1 MPFKVSHLAIVTS
14 EQVDSDVINYAASV
28 HSLTLACLTAS
39 GITVPS
45 NPWKFYSRRYQESQA
60 ALAKGDGRS
69 DDSAGTS
76 GAHGVEP

>member
-39 GITVPS
+39 GITVLS
-45 NPWKFYSRRYQESQA
+45 NP
-60 ALAKGDGRS
+60 
-69 DDSAGTS
+69 
-76 GAHGVEP
+76 